1 MSRRVAKKIIFLEDW
16 AHLFFCHPVTS
27 DDTLSTVGCQGCQLS
42 VKEIKMPQVFAPYR
56 KEQGVKVSSVN
67 LDTPLKRYINK

>member
-1 MSRRVAKKIIFLEDW
+1 MSLK
-16 AHLFFCHPVTS
+16 
-27 DDTLSTVGCQGCQLS
+27 CQKDMLGVQNDQMSKCQRG
-42 VKEIKMPQVFAPYR
+42 VKEIKMPQVFAPHR